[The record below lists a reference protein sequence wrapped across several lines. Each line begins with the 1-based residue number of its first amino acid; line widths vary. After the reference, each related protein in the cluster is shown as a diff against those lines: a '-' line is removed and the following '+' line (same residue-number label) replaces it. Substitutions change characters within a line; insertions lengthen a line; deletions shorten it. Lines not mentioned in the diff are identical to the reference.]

1 MCRKVEYRTHKRLN
15 NRAEKAHQPTRR
27 KEKTLIKFKTPR
39 GAQRLLSLIGKIKN
53 LFSVEVGRYKKKASD
68 QRLAFAAAKAI
79 WLKAALGILAA

>member
-1 MCRKVEYRTHKRLN
+1 MGAPHSDNTTKR
-15 NRAEKAHQPTRR
+15 
-27 KEKTLIKFKTPR
+27 KTLIKFKPPR